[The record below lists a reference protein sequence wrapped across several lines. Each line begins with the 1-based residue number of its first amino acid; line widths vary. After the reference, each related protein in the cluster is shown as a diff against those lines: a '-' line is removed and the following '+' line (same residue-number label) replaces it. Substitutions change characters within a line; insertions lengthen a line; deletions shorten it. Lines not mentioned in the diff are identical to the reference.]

1 MKKIVLFGAGKIGR
15 SFIGQLFAR
24 ADYEVVF
31 VDIFKPVIDELNCRK
46 SYDIIIKSNNPDE
59 IIHIEN
65 VRGLLISQVEEV
77 VVELTNCDI
86 AAISVGQQGIP
97 YIAPLMGKALIARK
111 IKYGIHPLDII
122 LAENM
127 RNADSFVFELLSKEL
142 PDDFPL
148 NEMAGLIETSIG
160 KMVPI
165 MSKEVQKKYP
175 LLVYAEAYNTLILAQ
190 KAFKNPIPDI
200 PGLAPKE
207 NIKAWV
213 DRKSYI
219 HNFGHAAVAY
229 TGYLAYPDRVSLY
242 EVLEDSTVR
251 SWTREAMLQSAAV
264 LLKKYP
270 GEFTLNDL
278 TEHTDDLLSR
288 FENRSLGDTVYRVGC
303 DLKRKLYR
311 TDRVLSPLSD
321 GVNLDLSVEK
331 IVQVFENGLNFR
343 AVDEYGNMFPS
354 DVEFGNDLEI
364 RGKYYVLENICGL
377 NKDKDAKIIK
387 LLL

>member
-1 MKKIVLFGAGKIGR
+1 
-15 SFIGQLFAR
+15 
-24 ADYEVVF
+24 VVF
-31 VDIFKPVIDELNCRK
+31 VDIFKPVIDELNRRR
-46 SYDIIIKSNNPDE
+46 SYDVVIKSNNPDE
-59 IIHIEN
+59 IIHVEN

-97 YIAPLMGKALIARK
+97 HIVPLLGKALIARK
-111 IKYGIHPLDII
+111 KKYGIRPLDII

-127 RNADSFVFELLSKEL
+127 RNADSFVFELLIKEF

-165 MSKEVQKKYP
+165 MSKEVQEKDP

-219 HNFGHAAVAY
+219 HNFGHAAAAY
-229 TGYLAYPDRVSLY
+229 TGYLVYPDKICLS
-242 EVLEDSTVR
+242 EVLEDSIVR
-251 SWTREAMLQSAAV
+251 SQTREAMLQSAAV

-278 TEHTDDLLSR
+278 TEHTNDLLSR

-311 TDRVLSPLSD
+311 TDRVLSPLLD
-321 GVNLDLSVEK
+321 GIKFNLSVEK
-331 IVQVFENGLNFR
+331 IIQIFKSGLNFR
-343 AVDEYGNMFPS
+343 GVDELGNMFPG
-354 DVEFGNDLEI
+354 DIGFLNDLEMH
-364 RGKYYVLENICGL
+364 GKLYVLENICDL
-377 NKDKDAKIIK
+377 NKDKDAEIIK